1 MRVSTKII
9 VGAAIVAASVAA
21 ATFGASAPAAASE
34 QTVRMKAQEAA
45 AEMSARK
52 RSARKKRPATG
63 LRVSKLS
70 RRAGDPPNPYR
81 TYYRPVP
88 HFFPFAQDRGYF

>member
-1 MRVSTKII
+1 MRLSIKII

-21 ATFGASAPAAASE
+21 ATFGASAPAAAAG
-34 QTVRMKAQEAA
+34 QNLQAPGTEAVVD
-45 AEMSARK
+45 MSARK
-52 RSARKKRPATG
+52 KSVKKQRGTS

-70 RRAGDPPNPYR
+70 RRAAEPPNPDR
-81 TYYRPVP
+81 PYYRPVP

>member
-1 MRVSTKII
+1 MRLSIKII

-21 ATFGASAPAAASE
+21 ATFGASAPAAAAE
-34 QTVRMKAQEAA
+34 QNLRAQRTEAVA
-45 AEMSARK
+45 DMSARK
-52 RSARKKRPATG
+52 KSVKKQQTTS

-70 RRAGDPPNPYR
+70 RRAAEPPNPDR
-81 TYYRPVP
+81 PYYRPVP

>member
-1 MRVSTKII
+1 MRLSIKII

-21 ATFGASAPAAASE
+21 ATFGASAPAAARSE
-34 QTVRMKAQEAA
+34 CCVREAA
-45 AEMSARK
+45 TDDSADL
-52 RSARKKRPATG
+52 SARKKSAKHQRRTA

-70 RRAGDPPNPYR
+70 RRAAEPPNPNR
-81 TYYRPVP
+81 PYYRPVP

>member
-1 MRVSTKII
+1 MRLSIKII

-34 QTVRMKAQEAA
+34 QALRAQGPHAV

-52 RSARKKRPATG
+52 RTVKRRRATSLHVAR
-63 LRVSKLS
+63 LS
-70 RRAGDPPNPYR
+70 RRAAKPPNPDR
-81 TYYRPVP
+81 PYYRPVP

>member
-1 MRVSTKII
+1 MRLTTKII

-34 QTVRMKAQEAA
+34 QTARASAPEAFA
-45 AEMSARK
+45 DVSARK
-52 RSARKKRPATG
+52 RSATKKQRATS
-63 LRVSKLS
+63 LRVSRLS
-70 RRAGDPPNPYR
+70 RGAAEPPNPNR